1 MTLISHNRKRLR
13 SALTSLVCAAAAC
26 QEAVMGFTSSPT
38 TSTSAFSLRPRIFH
52 PPSPLQAL
60 QRVEFDKPT
69 SNPALQQL
77 PRLSHQEQMALLDQT
92 VELRRIQQ
100 AEADL
105 LLHKKQNA
113 QMLSV
118 RCQAAGFG
126 DDWQAYEAAVQA
138 GHAARQTLVTTNMGL
153 VHFCINEIIGKR
165 SGGYNRLQSLSR
177 EDLAQEGAIGLARAV
192 DRWNPE
198 VGGKFSTYA
207 VYWIRACVLRCI
219 AERDDLMR
227 VPEHVSTAARKVTKA
242 AKRLGLEIDGEHVV
256 SALASSSTGAIWKE
270 AQAAKALAEEAGLT
284 SKQLTEA
291 MRVKARRRGGILS
304 YEAWMQNGKGYEV
317 DLAPVTEDDSS
328 MASLESEHLRKA
340 LSRFLRPREM
350 EALSWRYGLIS
361 DMAAVA
367 ESNTSRDYLA
377 EAEEHLFGETAA
389 PAKKKIPT
397 KGRWGESMTFD
408 EVGNRMQ
415 VSAEYGRR
423 LCHAGL
429 EKLRAAAAEGSLE
442 PQLLY

>member
-1 MTLISHNRKRLR
+1 
-13 SALTSLVCAAAAC
+13 
-26 QEAVMGFTSSPT
+26 
-38 TSTSAFSLRPRIFH
+38 
-52 PPSPLQAL
+52 
-60 QRVEFDKPT
+60 
-69 SNPALQQL
+69 
-77 PRLSHQEQMALLDQT
+77 
-92 VELRRIQQ
+92 
-100 AEADL
+100 
-105 LLHKKQNA
+105 
-113 QMLSV
+113 
-118 RCQAAGFG
+118 
-126 DDWQAYEAAVQA
+126 
-138 GHAARQTLVTTNMGL
+138 
-153 VHFCINEIIGKR
+153 
-165 SGGYNRLQSLSR
+165 
-177 EDLAQEGAIGLARAV
+177 
-192 DRWNPE
+192 
-198 VGGKFSTYA
+198 
-207 VYWIRACVLRCI
+207 
-219 AERDDLMR
+219 
-227 VPEHVSTAARKVTKA
+227 
-242 AKRLGLEIDGEHVV
+242 
-256 SALASSSTGAIWKE
+256 
-270 AQAAKALAEEAGLT
+270 
-284 SKQLTEA
+284 
-291 MRVKARRRGGILS
+291 
-304 YEAWMQNGKGYEV
+304 MQNGKGYEV
-317 DLAPVTEDDSS
+317 DLAPVTEADSS